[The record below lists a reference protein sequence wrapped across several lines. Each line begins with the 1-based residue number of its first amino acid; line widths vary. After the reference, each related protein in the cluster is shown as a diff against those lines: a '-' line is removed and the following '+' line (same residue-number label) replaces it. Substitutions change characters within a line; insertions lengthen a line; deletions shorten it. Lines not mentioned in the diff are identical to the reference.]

1 MPTVINPALH
11 HDYDHAK
18 EKSSLLERF
27 LTWSQNQQE
36 NRFLWI
42 GIALAGHGCA
52 LTPIT
57 LYFVILAGMNFTLF
71 MLALGA
77 MAMAVVVNLAAL
89 PTKVTIPV
97 LLLSALVDVTVII
110 IALATLSW

>member
-11 HDYDHAK
+11 YDYDHAK
-18 EKSSLLERF
+18 EKSSLLKRF
-27 LTWSQNQQE
+27 LAWSENQQE

-52 LTPIT
+52 LTPVT
-57 LYFVILAGMNFTLF
+57 LYFVVLAGVNFTLF
-71 MLALGA
+71 MLALAA

-89 PTKVTIPV
+89 PTKVTVPV
-97 LLLSALVDVTVII
+97 LLLSALIDVAVII
-110 IALATLSW
+110 TALATMSW